1 MDLFLFIDWM
11 QIKCNMILKDRN
23 MLTGYV
29 WNERDKGA
37 YNRNENSK
45 KLISKAQMIEIEI

>member
-1 MDLFLFIDWM
+1 
-11 QIKCNMILKDRN
+11 

-29 WNERDKGA
+29 SNERDKGA